1 MKIVRI
7 ICLLVVGLLA
17 ISPLGI
23 VLAQEEEE
31 PSYALGFTPMGERY
45 DAIAVVDKDKYFP
58 MLVENSGTATINNIT
73 FSSEQPAGWIIGFS
87 PDIVES
93 LGAEDSEIIEVIIK
107 IPEGTSPG
115 DYVIAL
121 MASGEQ
127 ASATKVDIRISANVP
142 EPEVEVSPIYPRLE
156 AIAGES
162 FVFEVEFRYS
172 AAGLTGE
179 PRDFNLRTTAPKGW
193 EVYLTPPYEK
203 EKKVSAIRLKPAF
216 TAGNK
221 LRFVASAPFWPL
233 PEPGEYKV
241 ILEIISDDGKLKD
254 SIELEAVITAKYFL
268 ALVSATER
276 YNTEAEAGKDNYFSI
291 EVGNLGTAAINNIK
305 FSSDKPQGWIIDFT
319 PDKIESLEAIS
330 TQTVDINI
338 KPPTETIA
346 GDYSI
351 TLKASGDQISA
362 GDIKIRVTVES
373 PTIWGWVGV
382 GIIVLVI
389 AGLIVIF
396 LRFSRR

>member
-1 MKIVRI
+1 MKIVRA
-7 ICLLVVGLLA
+7 ICLLVVSLLA

-23 VLAQEEEE
+23 VLAQDEE

-45 DAIAVVDKDKYFP
+45 DTIAVVDKDKHFP
-58 MLVENSGTATINNIT
+58 MVVENSGTAAINNIT
-73 FSSEQPAGWIIGFS
+73 FSSEQPGEWIIEFL
-87 PDIVES
+87 PDMVES

-107 IPEGTSPG
+107 IPGGTSPG
-115 DYVIAL
+115 DYMIAL

-127 ASATKVDIRISANVP
+127 ASATKVDIRVTVNAP
-142 EPEVEVSPIYPRLE
+142 APEVEVNPIYPRLE
-156 AIAGES
+156 AIAGEA
-162 FVFEVEFRYS
+162 FVFEVEFRYT
-172 AAGLTGE
+172 ATGLTVE

-203 EKKVSAIRLKPAF
+203 EKKVSALRLKPAF

-221 LRFVASAPFWPL
+221 LRLVANAPFWPL
-233 PEPGEYKV
+233 PEPGEYK
-241 ILEIISDDGKLKD
+241 ITLEVISDDGKIKD
-254 SIELEAVITAKYFL
+254 SLELEAVITAKYFL

-276 YNTEAEAGKDNYFSI
+276 YNTEAEAGKDNRFSV
-291 EVGNLGTAAINNIK
+291 EVGNLGTAAINDIK
-305 FSSDKPQGWIIDFT
+305 FSSDKPRGWIIEFT
-319 PDKIESLEAIS
+319 PDKIESLGAIS

-351 TLKASGDQISA
+351 TLKASGDQTSA

-382 GIIVLVI
+382 GIIMLVI
-389 AGLIVIF
+389 AGLVVIF